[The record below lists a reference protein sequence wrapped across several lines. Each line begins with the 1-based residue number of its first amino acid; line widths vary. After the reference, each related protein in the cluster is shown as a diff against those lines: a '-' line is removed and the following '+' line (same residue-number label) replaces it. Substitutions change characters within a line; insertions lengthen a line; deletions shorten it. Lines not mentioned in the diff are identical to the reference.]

1 MQQRSEIDEDPGMDL
16 ARVAIHT
23 LAALRRPVRAQ
34 GSGWDL
40 EVLPPTQL
48 DADEQPDF
56 APPTREV
63 LSQLHTGL
71 LKLIKP

>member
-1 MQQRSEIDEDPGMDL
+1 MQERSEYEDPGMDL

-23 LAALRRPVRAQ
+23 LAGLRRSVRAQ

-40 EVLPPTQL
+40 DVLPATQL
-48 DADEQPDF
+48 DVNERPDF
-56 APPTREV
+56 APPTREN

-71 LKLIKP
+71 LKLVKP